1 MTKKRITTIHRC
13 SICGGVLTSKR
24 SIKRGYGQRCGWKK
38 YGRRKRS
45 SAVSQGSPISDVPF
59 TTSGTKDYVQMKIG
73 DF

>member
-1 MTKKRITTIHRC
+1 MKEVHRC
-13 SICGGVLTSKR
+13 SICGQVLLSKR

-45 SAVSQGSPISDVPF
+45 SNVSQGMPISDEPF
-59 TTSGTKDYVQMKIG
+59 VYSGGKEYQQMKIG

>member
-1 MTKKRITTIHRC
+1 MKEVYYC

-45 SAVSQGSPISDVPF
+45 SNVSQGSPVSDIPF
-59 TTSGTKDYVQMKIG
+59 VETGSKDFVQMKLG
-73 DF
+73 DY